1 VIRVRSRS
9 DITDGLG
16 PFETEVMDFLA
27 DGFMD
32 VLARGSNDAKLG
44 VRETIFRMRQ
54 RDAEGMVSY
63 FWSAIVGTERSIRF
77 ADRLRAEGFTRWEE
91 LIEEFRV
98 RFDGK
103 WLRKANAA
111 KRAGASGNSP

>member
-1 VIRVRSRS
+1 
-9 DITDGLG
+9 
-16 PFETEVMDFLA
+16 MDFLA

-32 VLARGSNDAKLG
+32 VLARGSNNAKMG

-91 LIEEFRV
+91 LIEDFRV
-98 RFDGK
+98 RFDGR
-103 WLRKANAA
+103 WLRRARAAARAA
-111 KRAGASGNSP
+111 KASGNSP